1 MPLKFI
7 RDMHTFSV
15 LFFKPHVPS
24 LAIDQFLIYL
34 LSVLIQIS
42 PAVSPVLPS
51 IAQKNTRFNPFP
63 FNRLAGMIIVQR
75 ISGGFSGLWRL
86 FSPDE

>member
-1 MPLKFI
+1 
-7 RDMHTFSV
+7 MHTFSV

-63 FNRLAGMIIVQR
+63 FNRLAGLMSEMEKGMIIVQR